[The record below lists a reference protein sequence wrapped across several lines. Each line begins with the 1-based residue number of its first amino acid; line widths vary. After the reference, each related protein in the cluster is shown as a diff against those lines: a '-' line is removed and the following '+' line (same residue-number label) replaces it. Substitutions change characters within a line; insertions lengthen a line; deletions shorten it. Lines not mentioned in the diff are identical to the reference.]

1 MLLDVR
7 WLLLWHLRSWLGS
20 GSFLLLSGLGLCL
33 LLGTWAL
40 DSGSSVDLRA
50 VQVGERV
57 RSGGAELVALT
68 SGGLVL
74 LGLCET
80 DDAACD
86 LFAHA
91 SAVDGGGELGGG
103 ALDQVVI
110 VTTLV
115 QNDGASKNGVG
126 SAQLNESVSGGV
138 ALLLLV
144 KDQKLLDVTNATS
157 VDVVVRVTN
166 VGAVW
171 VEDVASGVASV
182 HQVAELVHLQGVQAL
197 RESSELASDGNIIV
211 RLLLEVETTSGG
223 RVAKEVELARGLN
236 SLISSRCL
244 SVIGGNWGDVLDED
258 GARAVCASALV
269 HVAGWGHNLGS

>member
-1 MLLDVR
+1 M
-7 WLLLWHLRSWLGS
+7 
-20 GSFLLLSGLGLCL
+20 
-33 LLGTWAL
+33 
-40 DSGSSVDLRA
+40 
-50 VQVGERV
+50 QVGERV

-115 QNDGASKNGVG
+115 QNDGASKDGVR

-138 ALLLLV
+138 ALLFLV
-144 KDQKLLDVTNATS
+144 EDQKLLDVTNAAS

-166 VGAVW
+166 VGAIW
-171 VEDVASGVASV
+171 VENVAGGVASV
-182 HQVAELVHLQGVQAL
+182 HQVAELVHFQGVEAL

-244 SVIGGNWGDVLDED
+244 SIIGGNWGDVLDED
-258 GARAVCASALV
+258 GARAVGASALI